1 MRSAEEFGTESTVMK
16 PGAEGEGKQMIQ
28 AYVVPRHEIL
38 NNPAFEELREWEG
51 LGGEGSSSVN
61 SRYVMSNG
69 SQYNCFLEC
78 SSKKKLKHT
87 LIIS

>member
-1 MRSAEEFGTESTVMK
+1 MMRSAEEFGTESTVMK

-61 SRYVMSNG
+61 SRYVMRNSEMDLN
-69 SQYNCFLEC
+69 
-78 SSKKKLKHT
+78 
-87 LIIS
+87 IIVF